1 MKKVIYTALAVMGLF
16 ASTLSNAATVAIDFN
31 ALTAGTIT
39 STVTTELNS
48 FTTLSSDGEIE
59 IGTPLFGGS
68 TLTILGFG
76 AGDAIFTFDANVAVT
91 SITLAGVSSNASVD
105 ITTFDLNGDQQDFF
119 RTDNNWT
126 SATTLS
132 NLNPIGSFSVR
143 LLESEISSIS
153 ITYENVAAVPV
164 PAALW
169 LFGSGLIGLAG
180 IARRK

>member
-1 MKKVIYTALAVMGLF
+1 MKKAIYTALAVMGLF

-31 ALTAGTIT
+31 SLTASTIT
-39 STVTTELNS
+39 STATTELNS

-59 IGTPLFGGS
+59 IGNPLFSGS

-76 AGDAIFTFDANVAVT
+76 SGDAIFTFDASVAVT
-91 SITLAGVSSNASVD
+91 SITLGGISNNAAVD
-105 ITTFDLNGDQQDFF
+105 ITTFDLSGAEQDFF
-119 RTDNNWT
+119 RTDSGWT

-132 NLNPIGSFSVR
+132 NPNPIGSFSVR
-143 LLESEISSIS
+143 LLESEISSLS

-180 IARRK
+180 IARRR